1 LANIKSQIKRI
12 KTSKK
17 QNLRNR
23 SAKSALKTYFSNFE
37 IAVEENDKEKAG
49 VILKKTIKEID
60 KAASK
65 NIIHLNNAAN
75 KKSKLVKRFNALSV
89 V

>member
-1 LANIKSQIKRI
+1 MANIKSQIKRI

-23 SAKSALKTYFSNFE
+23 SVKSALKTYVSNFE
-37 IAVEENDKEKAG
+37 IAVEENDKEKAE

-75 KKSKLVKRFNALSV
+75 KKSKLVKRFNTLSV